1 MSYKWLE
8 KDIVELKKLVAEGK
22 SKEYLANHFNRTTTA
37 IEIKV
42 NRLGLQLLRPNRN
55 WLKQE
60 LIDFALDWKDGS
72 ISKSVLIKKYN
83 RSFFSLRKKA
93 LELNLG
99 ARPHNDEFLSI
110 SEICDEMQ
118 VSHDRVSNW
127 IKIGLPTKKN
137 RSGKTRYLIDV
148 DDLLCFLEKHQDMFN
163 ASLISEYLFY
173 DEPDWLKDKRKSD
186 RESFPINLRSEYS
199 NNDDI
204 FMIQLFKAG
213 KSDKYIADSLGRT
226 ESAIRDRS
234 RLLGYTR
241 GRYNDYEIDILK
253 ENSDYLTVSELAKLL
268 PIRTEKG
275 IMYKCEQLHIPYHV
289 SKEMCKS
296 VR

>member
-1 MSYKWLE
+1 M
-8 KDIVELKKLVAEGK
+8 
-22 SKEYLANHFNRTTTA
+22 N
-37 IEIKV
+37 
-42 NRLGLQLLRPNRN
+42 
-55 WLKQE
+55 
-60 LIDFALDWKDGS
+60 
-72 ISKSVLIKKYN
+72 
-83 RSFFSLRKKA
+83 
-93 LELNLG
+93 
-99 ARPHNDEFLSI
+99 NDEYLSI

-173 DEPDWLKDKRKSD
+173 DEPDWLKNKRKSD
-186 RESFPINLRSEYS
+186 REFFPINLRSEYS

-213 KSDKYIADSLGRT
+213 KSDKYISDTLGRT
-226 ESAIRDRS
+226 ESAIRDRL

-268 PIRTEKG
+268 PLRTEKG
-275 IMYKCEQLHIPYHV
+275 IMYKCEQLNIPYHV